1 MKVSTFLHDYEGGLL
16 GKFIIPS
23 IESKHEVI
31 KQNKCICELVAI
43 PTREELGD
51 LVVIHPD
58 SDNISGCYDAIS
70 KFVEQFPEIPFYI
83 LALQDSANRESRVEG
98 IGPHKNV
105 NYITDENRRELIS
118 YLMGI

>member
-1 MKVSTFLHDYEGGLL
+1 MYPCSPGRARAPLSIMDPGNSVLHSDAEA
-16 GKFIIPS
+16 K
-23 IESKHEVI
+23 
-31 KQNKCICELVAI
+31 
-43 PTREELGD
+43 
-51 LVVIHPD
+51 HPD